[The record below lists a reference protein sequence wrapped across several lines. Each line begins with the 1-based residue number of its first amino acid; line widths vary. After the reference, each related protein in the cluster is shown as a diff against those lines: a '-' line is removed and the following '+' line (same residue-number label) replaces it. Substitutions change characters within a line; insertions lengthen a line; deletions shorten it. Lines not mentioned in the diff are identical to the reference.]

1 MAEDF
6 GAAWRALISA
16 RASAKVEVDPTHPLR
31 LLYGVDDYGRALFFA
46 ISSRKPPVPEVSQDV
61 AVSLGHRADGR
72 WTLVLTLLD
81 SSLFEVFAKLCNDL
95 VDRSRTDGDENQALE
110 ALLAALS
117 QWKELL
123 RPARPDHL
131 SMEALRGL
139 MGELWFGFIHLG
151 AFIAPEAVLAA
162 WKGPLGGPQ
171 DFEFTTGHSF
181 EVKAV
186 HTNAAAVRISSAQQL
201 DALHRHLRLAVVTLD
216 TCDVSATGAVTLP
229 VLVDKIRA
237 SLHAGADGRPL
248 FDRIL
253 RDYPVDP
260 NDPYYADMAFRA
272 VTHQEFA
279 VSDKFPAIR
288 ASTLDAGIRDVRYRL
303 DLNTIAPF
311 EVAPT
316 THLPNTDGVSA

>member
-6 GAAWRALISA
+6 AAAWRALISA

-31 LLYGVDDYGRALFFA
+31 LLYGVDDYGRPLFFS
-46 ISSRKPPVPEVSQDV
+46 ISSTQPPVPEVSEDV
-61 AVSLGHRADGR
+61 TVSLGHRADGK
-72 WTLVLTLLD
+72 WTLALTLLD
-81 SSLFEVFAKLCNDL
+81 PSLFEVFAKLCNDL
-95 VDRSRTDGDENQALE
+95 VDRSRTELGEDRALG

-117 QWKELL
+117 EWKELL

-139 MGELWFGFIHLG
+139 LGELWFGFTHLG
-151 AFIAPEAVLAA
+151 ALTAREAVLAA

-171 DFEFTTGHSF
+171 DFEFPTGLSF

-186 HTNAAAVRISSAQQL
+186 HTNASAVRISSAQQL

-216 TCDVSATGAVTLP
+216 TCDLSASGAMTLP
-229 VLVDKIRA
+229 VLVGNIRA
-237 SLHAGADGRPL
+237 SLHAGAEGRPL

-260 NDPYYADMAFRA
+260 NDPYYADIAFRA
-272 VTHQEFA
+272 VTHKEYD

-288 ASTLDAGIRDVRYRL
+288 DSTLDAGIRDVRYRL
-303 DLNTIAPF
+303 DLKTIAPF

-316 THLPNTDGVSA
+316 THLPDTDGARE